1 MCVNPAGVDQNP
13 YQAPDPA
20 GLPKRKNDSLDPLQQ
35 MGVYLL
41 ATAIVVAFIL
51 FQYGFRL
58 FNAWL
63 LGD

>member
-1 MCVNPAGVDQNP
+1 MDQNP

-20 GLPKRKNDSLDPLQQ
+20 GLPKRKTLDPLQQ
-35 MGVYLL
+35 MGVYVL
-41 ATAIVVAFIL
+41 ATVIVVAFIL
-51 FQYGFRL
+51 VKYGFRL

>member
-1 MCVNPAGVDQNP
+1 MDQNP

-20 GLPKRKNDSLDPLQQ
+20 GLPKRKNGSLDPLQK

-41 ATAIVVAFIL
+41 ATVIVLAFIL
-51 FQYGFRL
+51 VKYGFQL